1 MSCSVLAT
9 VSAQDRILLPKPEI
23 FFFKSL
29 FIVYVFGN
37 FEQVWMM
44 IGKKKKIKEI
54 AIKYTF
60 S

>member
-9 VSAQDRILLPKPEI
+9 VSAQDCILLPKPEI
-23 FFFKSL
+23 FFFKSF

-37 FEQVWMM
+37 FEKVWMT
-44 IGKKKKIKEI
+44 IGKKKIKEI

>member
-29 FIVYVFGN
+29 FIVYVFAN
-37 FEQVWMM
+37 FEQVWMT